1 MGELPFRVNDLSA
14 VDDLVVS
21 DQLDV
26 GGNLLVSV
34 GALHIGGLA
43 VTASAADL
51 NGSTT
56 ALQTVATDGITITG
70 DGTVGNPLVASGG
83 GATIGNPVGGAVVPN
98 TILYSDGGGL
108 LNNTPNLTWNSGNSR
123 LGVGT
128 TNPDS
133 AIHIVDNTL
142 NAILTVESTDAT
154 AGYNTAPDIDFKS
167 AKSVSNDYLG
177 SLRFY
182 GRNSAGSVQQYGN
195 LTARIDDPNSANPA
209 GSMFFSIYHQGSART
224 FMFMEGH
231 GTGDGSISF
240 NYNAKDLNTQILNQ
254 STGDGG
260 PGGYGFY
267 HKASTGFIGMGT
279 NNPSSMLH
287 LVGADDN
294 IPEVRIQRYNTPEQ
308 YLFMQN
314 EDANGAYLGSMSREG
329 NKKYLRVQ
337 SLHDESGSPSGSN
350 GIRWETGPSSAPVLK
365 MELVHDSDKLRIYTG
380 ETQIDGVTTIGPNG
394 SPAITIDSGASS
406 VYTDI
411 GKSISFVSYG
421 PFYTA
426 SDERHIG
433 STSIL
438 IPGNFMGTQAP
449 TDAYLIK
456 CVNDPGQP
464 GSMDL
469 DMNSL
474 FAGQRVVVFNDD
486 PVQTLTLSATYYG
499 GNGGIQ
505 APLVMQPKQV
515 ADIYIDPS
523 SSVGQNLMLV
533 MSLS

>member
-1 MGELPFRVNDLSA
+1 MPEAPFRTLNST
-14 VDDLVVS
+14 VS
-21 DQLDV
+21 SDVIANSVSIPV
-26 GGNLLVSV
+26 GGLT
-34 GALHIGGLA
+34 IGGVVVNA
-43 VTASAADL
+43 TAGDL
-51 NGSTT
+51 NGSST

-70 DGTVGNPLVASGG
+70 DGTVGNPLVAAGGG
-83 GATIGNPVGGAVVPN
+83 GATIGNPVTGATPN
-98 TILYSDGGGL
+98 TILYSDSGGL
-108 LNNTPNLTWNSGNSR
+108 LSNTSNLTWDSGNSR

-128 TNPDS
+128 TNPNS
-133 AIHIVDNTL
+133 AIHIVENTL

-177 SLRFY
+177 SLRFW

-195 LTARIDDPNSANPA
+195 LTARIDDPNSANVA
-209 GSMFFSIYHQGSART
+209 GSMFFSIYHQGSPRT
-224 FMFMEGH
+224 FIFMEGH
-231 GTGDGSISF
+231 GTGDGALSF
-240 NYNAKDLNTQILNQ
+240 NYNAKNLNTQILNQ
-254 STGDGG
+254 ATGDGG

-279 NNPSSMLH
+279 NNPQSMLH

-294 IPEVRIQRYNTPEQ
+294 IPEVRVQRSGDSGQ
-308 YLFMQN
+308 YLFIQN
-314 EDANGAYLGSMSREG
+314 EDANGAYLGSMSREA
-329 NKKYLRVQ
+329 NKKYLKVQ
-337 SLHDESGSPSGSN
+337 SLHDESGSPAGSN
-350 GIRWETGPSSAPVLK
+350 GIRWETGPASSPVLK
-365 MELVHDSDKLRIYTG
+365 MELIHDSDSLRIRTG

-394 SPAITIDSGASS
+394 SPALTIDSGASS

-411 GKSISFVSYG
+411 GKSISLASYG
-421 PFYTA
+421 PFFTA
-426 SDERHIG
+426 AEERHIG
-433 STSIL
+433 STTVL

-449 TDAYLIK
+449 TNAYLIK
-456 CVNDPGQP
+456 CVNDPSQP

-474 FAGQRVVVFNDD
+474 NSGQRVVVFNDD
-486 PVQTLTLSATYYG
+486 PVQTLTLSASFYG

-505 APLVMQPKQV
+505 GPVTMQPKQV

-523 SSVGQNLMLV
+523 SSVGNNLMLV